1 MAVLCKVADLSER
14 SLEYG
19 FQEYLGITPIQYL
32 RVLRLNGARLDFL
45 SNINSRTKVSD
56 IALTWG
62 FLEFGRFANNYRQ
75 LFQERPS
82 VTLKTMM

>member
-1 MAVLCKVADLSER
+1 MLDSKALVKSLPVLA
-14 SLEYG
+14 
-19 FQEYLGITPIQYL
+19 IIQYL